1 LARILSEGAERGRL
15 AFDPETNRAA
25 WLDWHARLPLPIQSR
40 DRQGAE
46 EALPLLDGRGSERP
60 KAERRPLVSV
70 CMPHHNLPHLL
81 AQALESLRQQDYPNL
96 EVVLV
101 DDASTDAD
109 AHAYLDQLAPEFARR
124 GWQLARLP
132 ANRYAAGAR
141 NAAARLARGDYLLF
155 MDDDNVAKPHEVSTL
170 VDVAQR
176 TGADLVGC
184 FVDIV
189 EGQTLPG
196 PDTAVSRYAFLGPAL
211 ALGLW
216 RNALGDTNSLM
227 RREVF
232 VALGG
237 FTEDYGVSN
246 EDHEFM
252 VRAVLR
258 GFCLEMIPEA
268 LFWYRRTPNSV
279 NHSAD
284 PVANILRALR
294 PYLEAVP
301 PELRP
306 ALQLAQG
313 LMGQEIAPEK
323 WRSRPVRYRAVD
335 WLVAALERQPRVFAL
350 ARSLV
355 QWSVR
360 LWKRSRPFSS
370 QPVNPSPRRSE
381 PNSRAA

>member
-1 LARILSEGAERGRL
+1 
-15 AFDPETNRAA
+15 
-25 WLDWHARLPLPIQSR
+25 LP
-40 DRQGAE
+40 
-46 EALPLLDGRGSERP
+46 
-60 KAERRPLVSV
+60 
-70 CMPHHNLPHLL
+70 
-81 AQALESLRQQDYPNL
+81 
-96 EVVLV
+96 
-101 DDASTDAD
+101 T
-109 AHAYLDQLAPEFARR
+109 
-124 GWQLARLP
+124 
-132 ANRYAAGAR
+132 NRYAAGAR
-141 NAAARLARGDYLLF
+141 NAAGRLARGDYLLF
-155 MDDDNVAKPHEVSTL
+155 MDDDNVAKPHEISTL
-170 VDVAQR
+170 VRVAER
-176 TGADLVGC
+176 TGADIVGC

-189 EGQTLPG
+189 EGQSLPG
-196 PDTAVSRYAFLGPAL
+196 PDTPVSRYAFLGPAL

-258 GFCLEMIPEA
+258 GFRLEMIPEA
-268 LFWYRRTPNSV
+268 LFWYRRSPGSV
-279 NHSAD
+279 NTSAD
-284 PVANILRALR
+284 PVANVLRALR
-294 PYLEAVP
+294 PYLDAVP

-335 WLVAALERQPRVFAL
+335 WLVGVLERQPRLFAL

-355 QWSVR
+355 RWGVR
-360 LWKRSRPFSS
+360 FLNNARRFSTWPVA
-370 QPVNPSPRRSE
+370 QPPRRNE
-381 PNSRAA
+381 TEKRAA